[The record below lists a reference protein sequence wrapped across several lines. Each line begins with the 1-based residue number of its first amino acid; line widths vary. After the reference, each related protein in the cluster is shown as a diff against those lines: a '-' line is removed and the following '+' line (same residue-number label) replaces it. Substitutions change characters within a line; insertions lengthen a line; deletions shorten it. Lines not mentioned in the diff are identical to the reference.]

1 MTMPMTARAT
11 STTAITSSIAA
22 VPRYS
27 GSWSDIPLH
36 VTLCSNN
43 LVEGSV
49 LGKVVSAPKGAAS
62 RCVVVLPVAGFFDL
76 FEPPA
81 QERRHR
87 RGLGRPPT
95 SFLPN

>member
-36 VTLCSNN
+36 VTLCSND
-43 LVEGSV
+43 LVECNV
-49 LGKVVSAPKGAAS
+49 LGKVVSAQGSCIAM
-62 RCVVVLPVAGFFDL
+62 
-76 FEPPA
+76 
-81 QERRHR
+81 RRRAPH
-87 RGLGRPPT
+87 GRL
-95 SFLPN
+95 S